1 MCCCVDGCQAL
12 KQLDLRDRTQTEID
26 VWMEEARV
34 DAIIGSCALSLPS
47 VKSGTRCYMAFVGAC
62 AYLHTMGPEALRVQ
76 CRVPDAT
83 GRKGKGYFPPVLET
97 LLAWSTL
104 FRSPG
109 TLSNYLGYVKTSC
122 LLVCAPTEVKLLQ
135 CLAAVNATTHLK

>member
-62 AYLHTMGPEALRVQ
+62 AYLRTMGPEALRVQ

-97 LLAWSTL
+97 LLVDVVPV
-104 FRSPG
+104 PG
-109 TLSNYLGYVKTSC
+109 DLEQLPG
-122 LLVCAPTEVKLLQ
+122 LREDLVSASLR
-135 CLAAVNATTHLK
+135 AD